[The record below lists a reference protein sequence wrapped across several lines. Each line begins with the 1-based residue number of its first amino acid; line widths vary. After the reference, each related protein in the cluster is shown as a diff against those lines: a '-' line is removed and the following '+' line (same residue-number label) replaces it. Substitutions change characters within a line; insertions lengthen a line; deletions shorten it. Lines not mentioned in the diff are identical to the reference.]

1 MQFSEFSKLSL
12 PLATLATSFST
23 YWEVYREAYWE
34 AYTLSPAL
42 KITQTIAS

>member
-23 YWEVYREAYWE
+23 YWEVYREAY
-34 AYTLSPAL
+34 TLSPAL